1 MFLTSGE
8 KPFRCLLPTCMKR
21 FRYKGDLSKHI
32 KRYHPGHTQA
42 LTPVPL
48 QEDEIATMALNNK
61 PPTSKSITTIASA
74 SSSIQIKAP
83 SIVSN
88 VNTKASATN
97 IGATDNKFFLPL
109 LPKHPVQQS
118 ELPGFS
124 KPKNDGNVSIIAPTL
139 SLVENSATQSP
150 MSNESVIDLLTH
162 NEGFSTASISTAGL
176 IQSIG
181 QANQK
186 PRIQIQQ
193 PTASAT
199 NTNISKVS
207 FVVTK
212 PSQGL
217 IAQTSRV
224 GNQNTLI
231 MRQPIN
237 SLPPPPPPQ
246 ITTARTI
253 LSPTVIQTTSKL
265 QEALLHGKPR
275 TITNLGR
282 GGERVTL
289 VTAAGITNNGA
300 QTTRFAVPTSTI
312 VRPKPQG
319 ATLIQTPINIATSAA
334 SNNSA
339 FSLAES
345 NRIEPTEKPKTL
357 TISISEVFASA
368 QPLPLQEEARQH
380 NKGKMTTMA
389 DLEPQAAS
397 MGPLNAVLQQKGITI
412 ATPQMTQQPEIGNT
426 LYRQIVQQ
434 TSLPSIQQKPSV
446 LTTVALQQPQTAT
459 TKPITT
465 TPVKKG
471 NGISKTATT
480 TELAN
485 PKSAG
490 TPTTKPS
497 PSSKKAFAC
506 DHAGCNKSFDKAS
519 LLKKHAKLHSK
530 QYKFTC
536 DVCHKGFESHS
547 KKEDHYRKHTGVKP
561 FLCEL
566 CGHSFRYKGM
576 SFEFIDSYVDNV
588 PITFFW

>member
-1 MFLTSGE
+1 
-8 KPFRCLLPTCMKR
+8 MKR

-48 QEDEIATMALNNK
+48 QEDEIATMALTNK
-61 PPTSKSITTIASA
+61 APTAKSVTATV
-74 SSSIQIKAP
+74 SSSPSIQIKAS

-88 VNTKASATN
+88 VNTKSTATS
-97 IGATDNKFFLPL
+97 IGTTDNKFFLPL

-124 KPKNDGNVSIIAPTL
+124 KPKNDSNVNIIAPTI
-139 SLVENSATQSP
+139 SLVDNSATQSP

-162 NEGFSTASISTAGL
+162 RNEGFPSANISTAGL
-176 IQSIG
+176 IQTIG

-193 PTASAT
+193 PAASAS

-237 SLPPPPPPQ
+237 SLAPPPTPQ
-246 ITTARTI
+246 MTTTRTI
-253 LSPTVIQTTSKL
+253 LSPTLIQTTSKL

-312 VRPKPQG
+312 VRPKPQN
-319 ATLIQTPINIATSAA
+319 ATLIQTPINIATSTA
-334 SNNSA
+334 SSNPG
-339 FSLAES
+339 FSLTES
-345 NRIEPTEKPKTL
+345 NKIETPEKPKTL

-412 ATPQMTQQPEIGNT
+412 ATPSITQQPDLGNS
-426 LYRQIVQQ
+426 LYRQIVHQ
-434 TSLPSIQQKPSV
+434 TSQPILPQKPSV

-459 TKPITT
+459 TKPTT
-465 TPVKKG
+465 VTPTKTE
-471 NGISKTATT
+471 NGVSKTATT
-480 TELAN
+480 TEPSS

-490 TPTTKPS
+490 ASILKATPS
-497 PSSKKAFAC
+497 AKKSFAC

-519 LLKKHAKLHSK
+519 LLKKHAKLHTK

-566 CGHSFRYKGM
+566 CGHSFRYKGKP
-576 SFEFIDSYVDNV
+576 FEFFTLIINHHEIGISSEDINQI
-588 PITFFW
+588 ITIHFHR